1 MAGLALPLLALRTAF
16 FPAALGVSAGRD
28 GLAINPQ
35 QAASDCSSVCD
46 SAVPG
51 SANAAENSR
60 TEAISNGF
68 FIPISHEP
76 IGIFEERLDAESLR
90 GWY

>member
-1 MAGLALPLLALRTAF
+1 MK
-16 FPAALGVSAGRD
+16 
-28 GLAINPQ
+28 
-35 QAASDCSSVCD
+35 
-46 SAVPG
+46 
-51 SANAAENSR
+51 ANAKS
-60 TEAISNGF
+60 F